1 MEDELRKRRA
11 FFDSYGSRPGE
22 KDAAIPP
29 GGIRISCPCC
39 GYPTLGERG
48 GYEICE
54 LCWWEDDGQ
63 DDTDADIVR
72 GGPNHGHSLTE
83 ARENFMRFLAMYPPD
98 RDPRMRGTDN
108 EETKRIKH
116 ELIALFKR
124 MLAEP
129 IPDELDEIWNK
140 VKLAERALD
149 QGDEEC
155 PG

>member
-1 MEDELRKRRA
+1 MKDDLRKRRA
-11 FFDSYGSRPGE
+11 FFDSYGSRPNE
-22 KDAAIPP
+22 KGAATPP

-63 DDTDADIVR
+63 DDADADIEQ
-72 GGPNHGHSLTE
+72 GGPNHGYSLTE
-83 ARENFMRFLAMYPPD
+83 ARENFMRFFVMYPPD
-98 RDPRMRGTDN
+98 RDPRAQGPDT

-129 IPDELDEIWNK
+129 TPDELNEMWNK
-140 VKLAERALD
+140 VKLAERAL
-149 QGDEEC
+149 ER
-155 PG
+155 